1 VRPVGALASGENLR
15 RRSTSWED
23 DSQSWQHSWQMQRS
37 LVVSTETPDTGNP
50 EGAIQ
55 RRRMNRGSW
64 TQINDVCRRKRIRGS
79 TQSTAG

>member
-1 VRPVGALASGENLR
+1 MCIAGRVTEVQQLDSLPVRPVGVLASGEDLR

-37 LVVSTETPDTGNP
+37 LVVSIETPDTGNP

-55 RRRMNRGSW
+55 WRRMNRG
-64 TQINDVCRRKRIRGS
+64 
-79 TQSTAG
+79 